1 MFKLSAISIVIGSA
15 LMASANYAFA
25 EANTLSSAP
34 DEYFTITA
42 TRTERYFMESPVSIS
57 TIDAQDI
64 ERASAD
70 SIADTLRDIPGIQV
84 ADAATAGM
92 KRITLRGESSLRV
105 AILVDGQE
113 ITDHST
119 YGAPLLLDTSMV
131 ERVEVIRGTSSVLY
145 GGKALGG
152 VINIITKK
160 GGSEPLQVSLSSGYN
175 SATQGQQYAAS
186 VYGYVDGFDYR
197 ISVSDNDHKD
207 RNTPDGDLEHSS
219 FNNSS
224 HSLYLAKE
232 FDDHRFGITYEQ
244 FNLASE
250 IATGMANFTLD
261 MPQRDRSKFA
271 AFYRYEPDGELLK
284 KIHLDAY
291 KQQIDR
297 NFVQHIEMSVPVSPV
312 MSIDNIVDTD
322 IEETLKTS
330 GINSQ
335 FDFQLN
341 EQHYVIVGF
350 QLVKDDLDK
359 ATTNITQTTRNM
371 PGVPAVATVVE
382 SLSIEE
388 ASLTTK
394 ALYFQDE
401 WQLSDQLIVTAG
413 ARQYWVDAELNETSK
428 PGLSPGKNDDSEFIG
443 SIAANYGFDEHN
455 NMRFVFSQ
463 GYHYPTLLQIATG
476 ATAAGRFI
484 NPNANLKA
492 ESSDNVELGY
502 RLFTDNWLID
512 TSLFY
517 TDADDYITKQD
528 CADGIDVCINPEN
541 DQVYVNADKAKTTG
555 VELSVNYHVSE
566 HITPYANVTWLSR
579 KETYGSFTTRDTGT
593 PSLYGKL
600 GLKYENEGALLGAYY
615 LDAFLRAA
623 SNAKLVEANGSSESY
638 DSWKTVNLALG
649 TRFGEQ
655 QNYLV
660 NMEISNIFDSEYT
673 PAKEQLL
680 APGRSFMLRFST
692 DF

>member
-1 MFKLSAISIVIGSA
+1 MFKLSATSIVIGCA
-15 LMASANYAFA
+15 LMASGNDSFA
-25 EANTLSSAP
+25 EPNTLSSTP
-34 DEYFTITA
+34 VEHFTITA
-42 TRTERYFMESPVSIS
+42 TRTERYFMESPVSVS
-57 TIDAQDI
+57 TLNAQDI

-70 SIADTLRDIPGIQV
+70 SIADALRDIPGIQV

-131 ERVEVIRGTSSVLY
+131 ERVEVIRGTGSVLY

-160 GGSEPLQVSLSSGYN
+160 GGSEALQISLSTGYN
-175 SATQGQQYAAS
+175 SATKGQQYAAS
-186 VYGYVDGFDYR
+186 VYGHIAGFDYR
-197 ISVSDNDHKD
+197 ISASDNEHKD
-207 RNTPDGDLEHSS
+207 RNTPDGDLDHSS
-219 FNNSS
+219 FNNNS
-224 HSLYLAKE
+224 HSLYLGKE
-232 FDDHRFGITYEQ
+232 RDEHLFAISFEQ

-250 IATGMANFTLD
+250 IATGMENFTLD
-261 MPQRDRSKFA
+261 MPQRDRKKFA
-271 AFYRYEPDGELLK
+271 AFYSYDPDGELLK

-291 KQQIDR
+291 KQKIDR
-297 NFVQHIEMSVPVSPV
+297 HFVQNIAMSVPVGPGLSV
-312 MSIDNIVDTD
+312 DNIIDTN

-330 GINSQ
+330 GFNSQ
-335 FDFQLN
+335 FDLQLN
-341 EQHYVIVGF
+341 EQHHAIVGF
-350 QLVKDDLDK
+350 QLVKDNLDK
-359 ATTNITQTTRNM
+359 ATSNITQTIRNM
-371 PGVPAVATVVE
+371 PGLPPMASVAA

-394 ALYFQDE
+394 ALYLQDE
-401 WQLSDQLIVTAG
+401 WQLSDKLILTAG
-413 ARQYWVDAELNETSK
+413 ARQYWVDAELNETSQL
-428 PGLSPGKNDDSEFIG
+428 GLSPGKNNDSEFIA
-443 SIAANYGFDEHN
+443 SLAANYGLDQQN

-476 ATAAGRFI
+476 ATAAGRYV
-484 NPNANLKA
+484 NPNAKLNA
-492 ESSDNVELGY
+492 ESSDNFELGY
-502 RLFTDNWLID
+502 RLFTDNWLVD
-512 TSLFY
+512 ASLFY
-517 TDADDYITKQD
+517 TDADDYITHKE
-528 CADGIDVCINPEN
+528 CADTEVACINPEN
-541 DQVYVNADKAKTTG
+541 DKAYVNADQATTRG
-555 VELSVNYHVSE
+555 IELSVNYSVSE
-566 HITPYANVTWLSR
+566 QITPYGKITWLSR
-579 KETYGSFTTRDTGT
+579 KETYGSFSTKDTGT

-600 GLKYENEGALLGAYY
+600 GLKYENEGALPGSYY
-615 LDAFLRAA
+615 LDVFLRAA
-623 SNAKLVEANGSSESY
+623 ANAKLADENGSSEGY
-638 DSWKTVNLALG
+638 PSWKTLNLALG

-673 PAKEQLL
+673 QAKEKLL